1 MEFNVDNFN
10 SLDMPETKNKLA
22 IISELLPP
30 IEKFLK
36 FNFVFRNATINMKL
50 KDLWMQYKDFDHGK
64 SENVSIQRFS
74 EQMRELGFEYSKQ
87 NGYSTKKYQSMS

>member
-1 MEFNVDNFN
+1 MEIDVDNFN
-10 SLDMPETKNKLA
+10 SLDLPETRNKLA
-22 IISELLPP
+22 TISELWPP

-36 FNFVFRNATINMKL
+36 LNFVLRNASINMKL
-50 KDLWMQYKDFDHGK
+50 KDLWIQYKEFDQK

-87 NGYSTKKYQSMS
+87 SGYST